1 MADDPRVVR
10 SRAAVVA
17 GAAELLL
24 EDGPGAVTVDAVV
37 QRTGVAR
44 STIYRHFPTSTDVL
58 RAAVDAV
65 LPVGAPVEPLG
76 APGRAP
82 TAEQAREALG
92 RRLHATA
99 DQLATGAWVRALPAL
114 LELLARD
121 PSLEEHR
128 AQVVARHREPL
139 EEQLRAVRDAG
150 LLPADADL
158 AVVAARLL
166 GPLFY
171 RRLVSGEPLS
181 HELCD
186 HLVDTVLTPG
196 EHR

>member
-1 MADDPRVVR
+1 VSEDPRVVR

-65 LPVGAPVEPLG
+65 LPVSAPAEPLV
-76 APGRAP
+76 ASGRAP
-82 TAEQAREALG
+82 TADQLRTALAA
-92 RRLHATA
+92 RLHATA

-114 LELLARD
+114 LELVARD
-121 PSLEEHR
+121 SSLEEHR
-128 AQVVARHREPL
+128 AQIVARHREPL

-171 RRLVSGEPLS
+171 RRLVSGEPLT

-196 EHR
+196 DPR

>member
-1 MADDPRVVR
+1 MSEDPRVVR
-10 SRAAVVA
+10 SRAAVVT

-24 EDGPGAVTVDAVV
+24 EDGPSAVTVDAVV

-65 LPVGAPVEPLG
+65 LPVGAPVEALA
-76 APGRAP
+76 APGEVP
-82 TAEQAREALG
+82 TAAQAREALA
-92 RRLHATA
+92 RRVRSTA

-114 LELLARD
+114 LELVARD
-121 PSLEEHR
+121 PALEEHR
-128 AQVVARHREPL
+128 AQIVARHREPL

-171 RRLVSGEPLS
+171 RRLVSGEPLT

-186 HLVDTVLTPG
+186 HLVDTVLTSG
-196 EHR
+196 GLR

>member
-1 MADDPRVVR
+1 MPEDPRVVR
-10 SRAAVVA
+10 SRAAVVT

-65 LPVGAPVEPLG
+65 LPVAVPLEELVPQGAAA
-76 APGRAP
+76 APEHLRA
-82 TAEQAREALG
+82 ALA
-92 RRLHATA
+92 RRLHVTA
-99 DQLATGAWVRALPAL
+99 DQLSTAAWTRALPAL
-114 LELLARD
+114 LELVARD

-128 AQVVARHREPL
+128 AQIVARHREPL
-139 EEQLRAVRDAG
+139 EELLRAVRDAG

-171 RRLVSGEPLS
+171 RRLISGEPLT

-186 HLVDTVLTPG
+186 HLVDAVLTSGDP
-196 EHR
+196 R

>member
-1 MADDPRVVR
+1 MVR

-24 EDGPGAVTVDAVV
+24 NDGPGAVTIDAVV

-58 RAAVDAV
+58 RAAVEAV
-65 LPVGAPVEPLG
+65 LPVSV
-76 APGRAP
+76 PGESGDDDGERPNP
-82 TAEQAREALG
+82 TQLRDALR
-92 RRLHATA
+92 RRLRATA
-99 DQLATGAWVRALPAL
+99 DHLVGGAWTRALPAL
-114 LELLARD
+114 LELVARD

-128 AQVVARHREPL
+128 AQIVARHREPL
-139 EEQLRAVRDAG
+139 LDLLRVVRDAG

-158 AVVAARLL
+158 AVVADRLL

-171 RRLVSGEPLS
+171 RRLVSGEPLT

-196 EHR
+196 DPR